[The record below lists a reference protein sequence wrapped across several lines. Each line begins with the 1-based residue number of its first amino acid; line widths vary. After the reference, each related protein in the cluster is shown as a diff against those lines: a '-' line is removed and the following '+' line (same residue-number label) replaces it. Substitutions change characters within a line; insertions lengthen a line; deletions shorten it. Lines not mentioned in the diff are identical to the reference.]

1 MIRPTNLIVALTG
14 LLTVIVCA
22 SGCEKRVTITTGTTV
37 GLSATPGD
45 FSTTPPQVVLAYKR
59 AELALVPTGS
69 TAASKCGGA
78 QGQNAGSGQADPRIG
93 VECTDAYSTLAVFN
107 LKTAWFGDTELD
119 SFIATGHAS
128 RALMGEEGA
137 SFTNAFTRYYGE
149 VAKQEPVAA
158 QIIVCYAGVR
168 VKDLPQVWEDADRL
182 KLLREEGDLEELK
195 SWYNEAVRADATIE
209 EREENLQGANNL
221 YISEIHM
228 PSGTNP
234 ERTTLLIAHQELV
247 CKLAAPVEAES
258 GEQPATE

>member
-14 LLTVIVCA
+14 LLTVMICA
-22 SGCEKRVTITTGTTV
+22 SGCEKRVTITTSTTV

-45 FSTTPPQVVLAYKR
+45 LNTTPPQVVLAYKR

-69 TAASKCGGA
+69 TAASTSEGDHG
-78 QGQNAGSGQADPRIG
+78 
-93 VECTDAYSTLAVFN
+93 TDAYSTLAVFN
-107 LKTAWFGDTELD
+107 LKTAWFGETKLD

-128 RALMGEEGA
+128 RSLMGDEGA

-158 QIIVCYAGVR
+158 QIIVCYVGVR
-168 VKDLPQVWEDADRL
+168 VKDLPLIWEDADRL

-209 EREENLQGANNL
+209 EREENLRGANNL

-228 PSGTNP
+228 PSGTSP

-247 CKLAAPVEAES
+247 CKLAAPAEAES
-258 GEQPATE
+258 DEQPATE